1 MTAIYFIGNVGSWIT
16 FQLLFLDKEGMEVSQ
31 LLMNMVS
38 VLGSKEIMQ
47 G

>member
-1 MTAIYFIGNVGSWIT
+1 MSAIFGNGNTGSWIT
-16 FQLLFLDKEGMEVSQ
+16 FQLLFLDKEGMAVSQ
-31 LLMNMVS
+31 PLMNMVS